1 MTDATTKYWERAQRY
16 LINGQKMAARIALE
30 SLLQR
35 NPVHV
40 PSMLALHA
48 LALEDGRVRA
58 ATALALSAVDHLPDD
73 PELIVD
79 VVDALLQVAETVVA
93 RDLLEHPVLAQVS
106 DAATLARQAKLRRIL
121 GDHEGSLQLLNRA
134 DAAGLATPE
143 FRFDRAHALIFNGHL
158 QEGEA
163 ELEASLSLRPLD
175 GMTTLSLSRVRKQT
189 IERNHLDRLRQ
200 QLQQAVPSSD
210 DQAIVQFALYK
221 ELEDLGRYD
230 EAWNAL
236 ESANATMYARQNHD
250 PEYAWRLFNGLI
262 TRCTSEFLQTENV
275 VHQGPQPIFIIGMP
289 RSGTTLM
296 ERVISN
302 HSQVTSAGELY
313 DFGMQLRWAAD
324 NQSILDE
331 RVVEQLPGLDYAEIG
346 RRYLER
352 TQWRA
357 RGAPFFVD
365 KMPRNWMI
373 AGMIHRALPQARIL
387 NMVRDPMD
395 VCFSNFRTWVMGE
408 SFPWNY
414 DLQALAAHYLQYRQV
429 LAHWH
434 AAMPGVIHD
443 VPYSELVR
451 DPEAATRKA
460 LAFCDLD
467 WEPGCVDITTNKA
480 VVATLSAAQ
489 VREPIHQRF
498 SQEWRHYEQQLSPL
512 HQAITQG
519 LVGT

>member
-1 MTDATTKYWERAQRY
+1 MSDATTKYWDRAQRY
-16 LINGQKMAARIALE
+16 LLSGQKMAARIALE

-35 NPVHV
+35 NQVHV

-48 LALEDGRVRA
+48 IALEDGRVQA
-58 ATALALSAVDHLPDD
+58 ATTLALTAVNHMQDD
-73 PELIVD
+73 PVMIVD
-79 VVDALLQVAETVVA
+79 VVDALLQVGETVVA
-93 RDLLEHPVLAQVS
+93 RDALDH
-106 DAATLARQAKLRRIL
+106 DALARVNDVAMLARLAKLRRIL
-121 GDHEGSLQLLNRA
+121 GDHEGSLALLNRA
-134 DAAGLATPE
+134 DAAGMNSPE

-163 ELEASLSLRPLD
+163 ELEASLRLRPLD
-175 GMTTLSLSRVRKQT
+175 GMTTLSLARVRKQT
-189 IERNHLDRLRQ
+189 AERNHLDRLRL
-200 QLQQAVPSSD
+200 QLQQVASGGD
-210 DQAIVQFALYK
+210 DEAILLFALYK
-221 ELEDLGRYD
+221 ELEDLGRHD

-236 ESANATMYARQNHD
+236 ERANATMYARQDHD
-250 PEYAWRLFNGLI
+250 PDYAWHLFNGLI
-262 TRCTSEFLQTENV
+262 ERCTPEFLQPAEV
-275 VHQGPQPIFIIGMP
+275 VHEGPQPIFIIGMP

-331 RVVEQLPGLDYAEIG
+331 CVVERLPGLDYVDIG
-346 RRYLER
+346 RRYLSR

-357 RGAPFFVD
+357 RGARFFVD
-365 KMPRNWMI
+365 KMPRNWML

-387 NMVRDPMD
+387 SMVRDPMD

-414 DLQALAAHYLQYRQV
+414 DLQALAAHYLQYRKV

-434 AAMPGVIHD
+434 ATMPGVIHD
-443 VPYSELVR
+443 VSYSELVR
-451 DPEAATRKA
+451 DPETTTRKA
-460 LAFCDLD
+460 LAFCGLE
-467 WEPGCVDITTNKA
+467 WEPGCVDITSNKA

-498 SQEWRHYEQQLSPL
+498 FQEWRHYEKQLQSL
-512 HQAITQG
+512 YEAVA
-519 LVGT
+519 L

>member
-1 MTDATTKYWERAQRY
+1 MTDATTKYWDRAQRY
-16 LINGQKMAARIALE
+16 LVNGQKTAARFALE

-48 LALEDGRVRA
+48 IALEDGRVQA
-58 ATALALSAVDHLPDD
+58 ATALALTAMNHLSDD
-73 PELIVD
+73 PELVVD
-79 VVDALLQVAETVVA
+79 VADALLQVGETVAA
-93 RDLLEHPVLAQVS
+93 RDLLDHVVLARVS
-106 DAATLARQAKLRRIL
+106 DAVMLARMAKLRRIL
-121 GDHEGSLQLLNRA
+121 GDHEGSLALLNRA
-134 DAAGLATPE
+134 DAAGMNSPE

-163 ELEASLSLRPLD
+163 ELEASLRLRPLD

-189 IERNHLDRLRQ
+189 IERNHLDRLELQLRQ
-200 QLQQAVPSSD
+200 VAPGTD
-210 DQAIVQFALYK
+210 DQAILQFALYK
-221 ELEDLGRYD
+221 ELEDLGRYE
-230 EAWNAL
+230 EAWGAL
-236 ESANATMYARQNHD
+236 ESANAAMYARQNHD
-250 PEYAWRLFNGLI
+250 PDYAWRLFNSLI
-262 TRCTSEFLQTENV
+262 ERCTPEFLQPADL
-275 VHQGPQPIFIIGMP
+275 VHEGAQPIFIIGMP

-331 RVVEQLPGLDYAEIG
+331 CVVERLPGLDYAELG
-346 RRYLER
+346 RRYLQR

-357 RGAPFFVD
+357 QGTRFFVD
-365 KMPRNWMI
+365 KMPRNWMV

-414 DLQALAAHYLQYRQV
+414 ELQALAAHYLQYRRV

-434 AAMPGVIHD
+434 VAMPGVVHD
-443 VPYSELVR
+443 VSYSELVR
-451 DPEAATRKA
+451 DPEATTRKA
-460 LAFCDLD
+460 LAFCGLD
-467 WEPGCVDITTNKA
+467 WEPGCVDITSNKA

-498 SQEWRHYEQQLSPL
+498 FQEWRHYEQQLSPL
-512 HQAITQG
+512 RQAITHG
-519 LVGT
+519 LMET